1 MPWELVV
8 WLLSVALCLALIFQP
23 HWQTRLDAVPWRW
36 YLIGYPIT
44 AIRMTLTWRRL
55 CQNTELAVS
64 RRPNHVLLGGD
75 LLVKGSALRPV
86 APKLGP
92 IRPTRTGLTAS
103 IRLHPG
109 QTPLHMLAAAEAFTH
124 AWRVHSVRVT
134 SPVRG
139 RVLVIA
145 TARDPLGKP
154 LGGTPAHR
162 PRLLTALVGRTGDG
176 ADWVINFRRV
186 PHWLVVGA
194 TRSGKSN
201 WLATLVREL
210 SPQHVALVGIDCK
223 GGLELSLFGKR
234 LSALATNRSDA
245 ARLLSALLHEAAERM
260 RQCRADGARSIWDL
274 DDAVRPVPIVVL
286 VDEVAEL
293 YLIDG
298 TRNAKQ
304 EAAECS
310 AALLRLGQLGA
321 ALGIHL
327 VISAQRFGSEL
338 GSGATALRAQ
348 LGGRICHCV
357 HDKTSAEMALGDLS
371 PDAVAAAQ
379 MITESERGVAV
390 TAVGGRWV
398 RARSVITTPREAREC
413 AREHA
418 HRTPPLPLMGP
429 SLTNGGAG

>member
-1 MPWELVV
+1 MSLELVV
-8 WLLSVALCLALIFQP
+8 WLLSAVLCLALIFQP
-23 HWQTRLDAVPWRW
+23 RWQSWVDAVPWRW
-36 YLIGYPIT
+36 YLIGYPAT
-44 AIRMTLTWRRL
+44 AARMTLTWRRL
-55 CQNTELAVS
+55 CQNTDLSVS

-109 QTPLHMLAAAEAFTH
+109 QTPLHMLAAAEGFTH

-134 SPVRG
+134 SPARG

-145 TARDPLGKP
+145 TASDPLGKP
-154 LGGTPAHR
+154 LGGTPVHQ
-162 PRLLTALVGRTGDG
+162 PRLLTALIGRTGDG

-186 PHWLVVGA
+186 PHWLIVGA

-210 SPQHVALVGIDCK
+210 APQPLALVGIDCK
-223 GGLELSLFGKR
+223 GGLELSPFSKR
-234 LSALATNRSDA
+234 LTALATNRTDA
-245 ARLLSALLHEAAERM
+245 TRLLSALLHEATERM

-298 TRNAKQ
+298 SRDAKH

-338 GSGATALRAQ
+338 GPGATALRSQ
-348 LGGRICHCV
+348 LGGRVCHCV
-357 HDKTSAEMALGDLS
+357 HDKASAEMALGDLS
-371 PDAVAAAQ
+371 PDAVTAAQ
-379 MITESERGVAV
+379 MINESEKGVAIA
-390 TAVGGRWV
+390 AVGGRWV
-398 RARSVITTPREAREC
+398 RARSVITSPREAREC
-413 AREHA
+413 VRAHA
-418 HRTPPLPLMGP
+418 HRTPPLTLTGP
-429 SLTNGGAG
+429 SLTKGGAG